1 MLNFGSIISDNELK
15 CRFRRVAS
23 CSDEWYVFVEAI
35 KEVSEDLT
43 STDYV
48 EYGVYDCR
56 QQAFSKSHGITD
68 SENIVVNDITEN
80 EIISEFTV
88 FSNHCP
94 KAIVGDIISED
105 IIEQDDR
112 RVDVFER
119 LLIGAAMLQYGD
131 DSGVKYAKRCID
143 WLRNT
148 DFYSAPAST
157 KYHDS
162 EPGGLLKH
170 TLRVV
175 NKIIELSQIPSFS
188 SIPIEEAIIVAIA
201 HDWCK
206 IGLYEQYMRNVKDE
220 QTGAWHQVPSYRC
233 KGPSIP
239 FGHGTAS
246 MYIAQKFFRLSIE
259 QALAIRWHMGEYNVA
274 DSESHDYYEANENY
288 PLVSMLQFADRLSI
302 MKQK

>member
-1 MLNFGSIISDNELK
+1 MLNFGSIISDNGLK
-15 CRFRRVAS
+15 CRFRRVAA

-35 KEVSEDLT
+35 KEVSGDLT
-43 STDYV
+43 STDFV
-48 EYGVYDCR
+48 EYGVYDCS
-56 QQAFSKSHGITD
+56 QQTFSKLLGITD

-88 FSNHCP
+88 FRNHCP
-94 KAIVGDIISED
+94 KAIVGDIISEE
-105 IIEQDDR
+105 IIEQDDH
-112 RVDVFER
+112 RVDAFER
-119 LLIGAAMLQYGD
+119 LLTGAAMLQYGD
-131 DSGVKYAKRCID
+131 DSGVKYAERCIN

-188 SIPIEEAIIVAIA
+188 SISIEEAIIAAIA

-220 QTGAWHQVPSYRC
+220 QTGAWHQVPSFRC